1 MVSDGFVEKLI
12 RRTDYEIIYDKCNE
26 MFMDIRDS
34 SAGEISNEEMVD
46 IVNILRRKV
55 LIERENPG
63 HCVPRFDFKEEKI
76 RAVIR
81 VLKLLDGTEYS
92 ITISHLVDVFEWF
105 IGQFCY
111 EDIGVNRRIAHI
123 PPNMINEIE
132 IKPLSDKGGYLI
144 DGVTDNWEH
153 DILSYLDNHKFYED
167 LTEEPQEDSVM
178 PKRES
183 LSNALRVKVLDRD
196 DYKCQMCGATVKD
209 GAKLHI
215 DHILPVSKGGKT
227 VESNLQVLCS
237 DCNHGKYN
245 KDYLKHDKRKLVEL
259 EGK

>member
-1 MVSDGFVEKLI
+1 MSDGFVELLI
-12 RRTDYEIIYDKCNE
+12 QRPDIEFVYDECND
-26 MFMDIRDS
+26 MFLDVRDS
-34 SAGEISNEEMVD
+34 SAGEVD
-46 IVNILRRKV
+46 NRDVAYIVNRLRNKV
-55 LIERENPG
+55 SIERKLREQG
-63 HCVPRFDFKEEKI
+63 VPRFDFKEEKI

-92 ITISHLVDVFEWF
+92 ITISHLVDVLEWF
-105 IGQFCY
+105 IGHCY
-111 EDIGVNRRIAHI
+111 QDIEVNRRIAHI
-123 PPNMINEIE
+123 PPNMVNEIE
-132 IKPLSDKGGYLI
+132 IKPLSDKGRYLI
-144 DGVTDNWEH
+144 DGVTDNWEY
-153 DILSYLDNHKFYED
+153 DVLSYLDNHKFYDD
-167 LTEEPQEDSVM
+167 LSEEQQEDSDI
-178 PKRES
+178 PKREP
-183 LSNALRVKVLDRD
+183 LSNALKVKVLDRD

-245 KDYLKHDKRKLVEL
+245 KDYLKHDKRKLAEL